1 MAEDLGERT
10 EMPTPKRRGDARREG
25 NVPRSTD
32 LSGALMLLAGT
43 IVVAVGTIPVL
54 GRLKTVLATVL
65 GGDSLGSPVDPAQAR
80 AVIEYVSMATAWIAL
95 PGLLIM
101 TVAAYLATFVQVG
114 WLVAPRTLQPK
125 LSHLNPL
132 NGLRRLVGTNGLVKA
147 LLGIVKV
154 ALVAFVAVATIL
166 QFSGQITLLAY
177 LSPMQALA
185 SGGEMM
191 LDLALRLLAVL
202 ILLGIVDLLYQR
214 WKHTQD
220 LKMTRHEIKDEMKQT
235 EGDPQVK
242 RRRLRMQQQIAMQRI
257 SASVPK
263 ADVVVT
269 NPEHVAVAIRYD
281 ASRMNAPTVVAK
293 GADYLALRIRQI
305 ALLNAVPIVERP
317 PLARALYRQVP
328 VGREVPPDFY
338 HAVAEVLAYVYR
350 LSGRMAG

>member
-10 EMPTPKRRGDARREG
+10 EMPTAKRRSDARREG

-32 LSGALMLLAGT
+32 LSAALMLLVAT
-43 IVVAVGTIPVL
+43 VVVAVGTLPVL
-54 GRLKTVLATVL
+54 GHLRTVMETVL
-65 GGDSLGSPVDPAQAR
+65 GGDALGSPLDPGQAR
-80 AVIEYVSMATAWIAL
+80 AVIEYVAIATAWIAV

-101 TVAAYLATFVQVG
+101 AAAAYLSTFVQVG
-114 WLVAPRTLQPK
+114 WLVSPRSLQPR
-125 LSHLNPL
+125 LSQLNPL
-132 NGLRRLVGTNGLVKA
+132 NGLKRLLGINGLVKA
-147 LLGIVKV
+147 GLGIVKV
-154 ALVAFVAVATIL
+154 AIVAVVAVGTIL
-166 QFSGQITLLAY
+166 QYGREIALLAY

-185 SGGEMM
+185 SGGGMM

-202 ILLGIVDLLYQR
+202 IFLGLVDYLYQS

-220 LKMTRHEIKDEMKQT
+220 LRMTRHEVKDELKQT

-257 SASVPK
+257 SSAVPK

-269 NPEHVAVAIRYD
+269 NPEHVSVAIRYD
-281 ASRMNAPTVVAK
+281 AQRMNAPTVVAK

-305 ALLNAVPIVERP
+305 ALLNAVPIVQRP